1 MSRNGEFLAEIVN
14 LSTLCLDNNNK
25 WTKRSGY
32 RRCRTR
38 TNVCNNKSSSSNSSN
53 SKLNNINNSNSSIM
67 DQICLQSTGVLIIMT
82 ISNKTTEVVITR
94 ALQLN
99 CTIRRLQLL
108 ALNATAQPNIL
119 RFIRTKT
126 REVAFSR
133 ECISSELNKT
143 FTIVARLTIS
153 QCTLTRR
160 R

>member
-1 MSRNGEFLAEIVN
+1 MSRNGEFHAEIVN

-82 ISNKTTEVVITR
+82 ISNKTTAVVITR
-94 ALQLN
+94 ALQLS
-99 CTIRRLQLL
+99 CTIRQLQLL

-119 RFIRTKT
+119 RFSRTKT
-126 REVAFSR
+126 KEAFLR
-133 ECISSELNKT
+133 QCISSESIKT
-143 FTIVARLTIS
+143 FTIVVRLTIS
-153 QCTLTRR
+153 QCTLIRR

>member
-1 MSRNGEFLAEIVN
+1 MSRNGEFLAEIIN

-38 TNVCNNKSSSSNSSN
+38 TNVCNNKSSSSN

-119 RFIRTKT
+119 RFSRTKR
-126 REVAFSR
+126 REEAFSQ
-133 ECISSELNKT
+133 ECTSSESIKT